1 MLLAIAYILGGISLV
16 PLSLAF
22 LAAWAMGGE

>member
-1 MLLAIAYILGGISLV
+1 MLAIAYILGGIALV

>member
-1 MLLAIAYILGGISLV
+1 MLLAIAYILGGAAAFL
-16 PLSLAF
+16 LSVAV